1 MPLIIMTGIP
11 SSGKTHRTLEIKKY
25 FEEERKKTVHVV
37 SEFEAVTKSGY
48 SKNDI
53 YLDAQKE
60 KIVRGILK
68 SEVFR
73 LLTKDNVVIL
83 DGGNYIKG
91 YRYELYCGSKAARVP
106 QCTIWTSISKDDA
119 WKFNQNSNLPYTK
132 EVFDELCFRYEEPNP
147 TNRWDSPLFAIFPE
161 DECKFD
167 EIYISVFEKKPPAPN
182 LSTQNPPLSAPN
194 FLYEMDKITQD
205 IVGNII
211 TNQKMG
217 NSGPYKLPGNKSVV
231 INYPS
236 DITIGQLSRLRRQFL
251 TYSKMHTNTSS
262 IEKIPQ
268 LFAQF
273 LNSNLN

>member
-91 YRYELYCGSKAARVP
+91 KG
-106 QCTIWTSISKDDA
+106 
-119 WKFNQNSNLPYTK
+119 
-132 EVFDELCFRYEEPNP
+132 YEE
-147 TNRWDSPLFAIFPE
+147 D
-161 DECKFD
+161 
-167 EIYISVFEKKPPAPN
+167 
-182 LSTQNPPLSAPN
+182 
-194 FLYEMDKITQD
+194 
-205 IVGNII
+205 
-211 TNQKMG
+211 
-217 NSGPYKLPGNKSVV
+217 
-231 INYPS
+231 
-236 DITIGQLSRLRRQFL
+236 
-251 TYSKMHTNTSS
+251 
-262 IEKIPQ
+262 
-268 LFAQF
+268 
-273 LNSNLN
+273 LNNM